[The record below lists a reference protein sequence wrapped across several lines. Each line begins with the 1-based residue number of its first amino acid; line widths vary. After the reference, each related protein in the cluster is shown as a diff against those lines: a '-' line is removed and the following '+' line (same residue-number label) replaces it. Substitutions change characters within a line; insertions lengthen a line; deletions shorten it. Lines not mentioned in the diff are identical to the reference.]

1 MKFIYFG
8 TPDFAARILGDLI
21 DHGFLPQAVVTNPD
35 RPKGRTGVL
44 QPTSVKQLL
53 LDKKIDIPIYQ
64 PEKASSEEF
73 RQTLEQYQ
81 ADLFV
86 IVAYGEIIKQHVLDM
101 PKYGCI
107 NVHASLLPKYRGAA
121 PIQRAIM
128 EGEKET
134 GVSIMYL
141 VKKMDAG
148 DVILQKS
155 LPIDETDTAGEVE
168 LKLADL
174 GSKALLELLPKFE
187 KGEVKA
193 VAQEE
198 SKVTFAPKLH
208 HEDGEIFWN
217 VPVKTAFD
225 RIRGVT
231 PRPGAWCWV
240 WVRGEKKRLKILKAC
255 KVEHGSGLFMRALDG
270 AIELLE
276 VQLEGKKA
284 IQASEFIRGFQLE
297 NISFKESE

>member
-35 RPKGRTGVL
+35 RPKGRTGAL

-53 LDKKIDIPIYQ
+53 LDKKIDISIYQ

-73 RQTLEQYQ
+73 RDILEQYQ

-128 EGEKET
+128 AGEKET

-155 LPIDETDTAGEVE
+155 LPIDETDTAGELEV
-168 LKLADL
+168 KLADL
-174 GSKALLELLPKFE
+174 GSKALLEVFSKFGT
-187 KGEVKA
+187 GEVEA

-208 HEDGEIFWN
+208 LEDGEICWN
-217 VPVKTAFD
+217 ISVQTALN

-255 KVEHGSGLFMRALDG
+255 RIEQESGLFVQALDG
-270 AIELLE
+270 IIELLE

-284 IQASEFIRGFQLE
+284 MHASEFIHGFQLK
-297 NISFKESE
+297 NISFEERE